1 MTTLLNSSSGSSS
14 DSPSDVVNP
23 PPPAWNPSAIKA
35 DSPVRR
41 RLGVAGMLIA
51 TAILYIWNLG
61 ASGYANE
68 FYAAAVQAGTKSW
81 KAFLFG
87 SSDWGNS
94 ITVDKPPASL
104 WPMELSGRIFGFN
117 SWSMLIPEALMGVA
131 AVGLLYLTVKR
142 WFGTSAGF
150 LAGGLLALTPVA
162 VLMFRFNNPDA
173 LLTLL
178 VVVAAYCIT
187 RAVESARARWLLLCG
202 ATLGFAFL
210 TKSLQG
216 FTVIPGFV
224 AMYLVA
230 APTSLGRRLLHLLAA
245 GAALLVS
252 AGWWVAIVAL
262 WPAGSRPYIGGSTT
276 NSALELAFGYNG
288 LGRITGDTAGNGGG
302 ANFSGSTGLF
312 RLFNSEMGT
321 QISWLLPAALIGLV
335 AVSALSRRAPRTDR
349 SRAAMILWGGWLL
362 VTGAVL
368 SFASG
373 TIHSYYTIELAPAI
387 AALVAISAVTLWRLR
402 TDLNAR
408 LTMALGVLVTGI
420 WGYELLQRDASWHP
434 WISYLLVAATLIAVA
449 ALAIT
454 VQRWRQAVIV
464 GLAGGLIVLGGG
476 SAAYALSTASTPH
489 TGSTP
494 SAGPAATGGFGGG
507 FGGRGG
513 APAGGFSGG
522 PGGNSGNGGD
532 GGTPPSGGF
541 PGAGGTA
548 GGTTGGTG
556 TAPTTGGIGSAGSAP
571 TTGGTAAA
579 PTGGGSDSSST
590 DAALIALLKA
600 AGTKWS
606 AATIGSQTAASLQL
620 NSDTDVMPIGGF
632 TGSDNSPTLAQ
643 FKELVAKG
651 EIRYFIA
658 GGGFGGGGGRGGS
671 SGSSSITSWVES
683 NFSSTTVGG
692 TTVYDLTKAATS

>member
-1 MTTLLNSSSGSSS
+1 MTTLLDSSS
-14 DSPSDVVNP
+14 DVVIP
-23 PPPAWNPSAIKA
+23 PPGDENSPTIKA
-35 DSPVRR
+35 ESPVRR
-41 RLGVAGMLIA
+41 RLGVAALLIA
-51 TAILYIWNLG
+51 TAVLYIWNLG

-68 FYAAAVQAGTKSW
+68 FYASAVQAGTKSW

-104 WPMELSGRIFGFN
+104 WPMELAGRIFGFN
-117 SWSMLIPEALMGVA
+117 SWSMLVPEALMGVA

-142 WFGTSAGF
+142 WFGTTAGF
-150 LAGGLLALTPVA
+150 IAGTLFALTPVA

-173 LLTLL
+173 MLTLL
-178 VVVAAYCIT
+178 IVAAAYCVT
-187 RAVESARARWLLLCG
+187 RAMDSTRTRWLLLCG
-202 ATLGFAFL
+202 VALGFAFL

-216 FTVIPGFV
+216 FTVIPGFAV
-224 AMYLVA
+224 MYLVA
-230 APTSLGRRLLHLLAA
+230 APTSLRRRLLQLLAA
-245 GAALLVS
+245 GGALLAS
-252 AGWWVAIVAL
+252 AGWWIAIVAF
-262 WPAGSRPYIGGSTT
+262 WPAGSRPYIGGSTN

-288 LGRITGDTAGNGGG
+288 LGRITGGSAGNGGG

-335 AVSALSRRAPRTDR
+335 AVSALSRRAPRTDH

-362 VTGAVL
+362 VTGIVL

-387 AALVAISAVTLWRLR
+387 AALVAIASVTLWRLR
-402 TDLNAR
+402 AELNAR
-408 LTMALGVLVTGI
+408 LTMAIGVLATGI

-434 WISYLLVAATLIAVA
+434 WISYLLVVATVVAVA
-449 ALAIT
+449 ALLIP
-454 VQRWRQAVIV
+454 VQRWSRALVV
-464 GLAGGLIVLGGG
+464 GLVAGLIVLGGG
-476 SAAYALSTASTPH
+476 SAAYAVSTASTAH

-494 SAGPAATGGFGGG
+494 SAGPAASGGFGGGASGGGG

-513 APAGGFSGG
+513 GAPTGGTGGGGFGGGTGGPAG
-522 PGGNSGNGGD
+522 N
-532 GGTPPSGGF
+532 GGTPPSGA
-541 PGAGGTA
+541 PGATSGSTAGGTA
-548 GGTTGGTG
+548 TGGGTG
-556 TAPTTGGIGSAGSAP
+556 
-571 TTGGTAAA
+571 AA
-579 PTGGGSDSSST
+579 SSSNS
-590 DAALIALLKA
+590 ALVALLKA

-606 AATIGSQTAASLQL
+606 AATIGSQTAATLQL

-632 TGSDNSPTLAQ
+632 TGSDNSPTLEQ
-643 FKELVAKG
+643 FKALVAQG

-658 GGGFGGGGGRGGS
+658 GGGGGGGFGGGQ

-683 NFSSTTVGG
+683 NFSSSTVGG
-692 TTVYDLTKAATS
+692 STVYDLTKAVTS